1 MPTYEY
7 ECTTCGAQFER
18 EQKITEDPIKE
29 CPECGNSVK
38 RVISASS
45 FVLKGSGWYVTD
57 YARKN
62 SSSSASQSACGAKEA
77 CGGCSANKS

>member
-7 ECTTCGAQFER
+7 ECTTCGTQFER
-18 EQKITEDPIKE
+18 EQKITEDPVKE

-38 RVISASS
+38 RIISSSS
-45 FVLKGSGWYVTD
+45 FVLRGSGWYVTD
-57 YARKN
+57 YVRKSN
-62 SSSSASQSACGAKEA
+62 FSTSETTCGSKEA

>member
-7 ECTTCGAQFER
+7 ECTTCGTQFER

-38 RVISASS
+38 RVISSGN
-45 FVLKGSGWYVTD
+45 FVLKGSGWYITD

-62 SSSSASQSACGAKEA
+62 SSQSSQPTCGTKEA